1 MALSERTLS
10 KLADVGAKADEAF
23 QSGRVVWVEGPGMTW
38 GGDADEVL
46 ALLVEKVEQQ
56 GWHRSHVSNGPTEG
70 VNNLAK
76 RIKRVGGVIAHKF
89 LLRGLI

>member
-56 GWHRSHVSNGPTEG
+56 GWPFLQLAYDASGYAHVVFRRNE
-70 VNNLAK
+70 AF
-76 RIKRVGGVIAHKF
+76 RA
-89 LLRGLI
+89 LR